1 MKIHNT
7 VKGEDMQNFIEQFG
21 DYAPIIFLLLASIL
35 PIFLFPPGIF
45 SVIGGLLFGF
55 KLGAVLTIIA
65 AIIYTNIMFLISRYF
80 ARNKIENFLE
90 KRLTLKQFN
99 RIFGLKDNKLATFLI
114 ICRLIPILPNSVVSY
129 SYGLTRIS
137 FKHYFIANLIGLIPG
152 RLIWLNFG
160 SKLNNIW
167 SLEFLM
173 AAILI
178 LAFVIIGAIVAKNM
192 EKKQNGSTY
201 DEPYI
206 MKKILLTCY
215 SYIIYSKL
223 YINFIL

>member
-1 MKIHNT
+1 
-7 VKGEDMQNFIEQFG
+7 MQNFIEQFG

-35 PIFLFPPGIF
+35 PILLFPPGIF

-55 KLGAVLTIIA
+55 KLGAFLTIIA

-99 RIFGLKDNKLATFLI
+99 RIFGLNDNKLATFLI
-114 ICRLIPILPNSVVSY
+114 ICRLIPILPNSIVSY

-137 FKHYFIANLIGLIPG
+137 FKHYFMANLIGLIPG

-167 SLEFLM
+167 SLEFLT

-178 LAFVIIGAIVAKNM
+178 IAFVIIGTIVAKNM
-192 EKKQNGSTY
+192 E
-201 DEPYI
+201 
-206 MKKILLTCY
+206 
-215 SYIIYSKL
+215 
-223 YINFIL
+223 

>member
-1 MKIHNT
+1 
-7 VKGEDMQNFIEQFG
+7 MQNFIEQFG
-21 DYAPIIFLLLASIL
+21 NCAPIIFLLLASIL

-55 KLGAVLTIIA
+55 KLGAILTIIA
-65 AIIYTNIMFLISRYF
+65 AIIYTNIIFLISRYF

-90 KRLTLKQFN
+90 KRLILKQYN
-99 RIFGLKDNKLATFLI
+99 RIFGLNDNKLATFLV

-173 AAILI
+173 AAVLI
-178 LAFVIIGAIVAKNM
+178 VAFIGIGAIVAKNM
-192 EKKQNGSTY
+192 E
-201 DEPYI
+201 
-206 MKKILLTCY
+206 
-215 SYIIYSKL
+215 
-223 YINFIL
+223 

>member
-1 MKIHNT
+1 
-7 VKGEDMQNFIEQFG
+7 MQNFIEQFG

-35 PIFLFPPGIF
+35 PILLFPPGIF

-55 KLGAVLTIIA
+55 TKGAILTIIA

-90 KRLTLKQFN
+90 KRLTLKQYN
-99 RIFGLKDNKLATFLI
+99 RIFGLNDNKLATFLI
-114 ICRLIPILPNSVVSY
+114 ICRLIPILPNSIVSY

-173 AAILI
+173 AVILI
-178 LAFVIIGAIVAKNM
+178 IAFVAIGAIVAKNM
-192 EKKQNGSTY
+192 E
-201 DEPYI
+201 
-206 MKKILLTCY
+206 
-215 SYIIYSKL
+215 
-223 YINFIL
+223 

>member
-99 RIFGLKDNKLATFLI
+99 RIFGLNDNKLATFLI
-114 ICRLIPILPNSVVSY
+114 ICRLIPILPNSIVSY

-167 SLEFLM
+167 SLEFLT
-173 AAILI
+173 AAVLI
-178 LAFVIIGAIVAKNM
+178 VAFIGIGAIVAKNM
-192 EKKQNGSTY
+192 E
-201 DEPYI
+201 
-206 MKKILLTCY
+206 
-215 SYIIYSKL
+215 
-223 YINFIL
+223 

>member
-7 VKGEDMQNFIEQFG
+7 VKGENMQNFIEQFG

-114 ICRLIPILPNSVVSY
+114 ICRLIPILPNSIVSY

-178 LAFVIIGAIVAKNM
+178 IAFVAIGAIVAKNM
-192 EKKQNGSTY
+192 E
-201 DEPYI
+201 
-206 MKKILLTCY
+206 
-215 SYIIYSKL
+215 
-223 YINFIL
+223 

>member
-1 MKIHNT
+1 
-7 VKGEDMQNFIEQFG
+7 MQNFIEQFG

-35 PIFLFPPGIF
+35 PILLFPPGIF

-55 KLGAVLTIIA
+55 KLGVVLTIIA

-99 RIFGLKDNKLATFLI
+99 RIFGLNDNKLATFLI

-178 LAFVIIGAIVAKNM
+178 IAFVSIGAIVAKNM
-192 EKKQNGSTY
+192 E
-201 DEPYI
+201 
-206 MKKILLTCY
+206 
-215 SYIIYSKL
+215 
-223 YINFIL
+223 

>member
-1 MKIHNT
+1 
-7 VKGEDMQNFIEQFG
+7 MQNFIEQFG
-21 DYAPIIFLLLASIL
+21 DYSPIIFLLLASFL
-35 PIFLFPPGIF
+35 PILLFPPGIF

-55 KLGAVLTIIA
+55 KLGAFLTIIA

-114 ICRLIPILPNSVVSY
+114 ICRLIPILPNSIVSY

-178 LAFVIIGAIVAKNM
+178 IAFVAIGAIVAKNM
-192 EKKQNGSTY
+192 E
-201 DEPYI
+201 
-206 MKKILLTCY
+206 
-215 SYIIYSKL
+215 
-223 YINFIL
+223 

>member
-1 MKIHNT
+1 
-7 VKGEDMQNFIEQFG
+7 MQNFIEQFG

-35 PIFLFPPGIF
+35 PILLFPPGIF

-90 KRLTLKQFN
+90 KRLTLKQYN
-99 RIFGLKDNKLATFLI
+99 RIFGLNDNKLATFLI

-167 SLEFLM
+167 SLEFLT
-173 AAILI
+173 AIVLI
-178 LAFVIIGAIVAKNM
+178 VAFIGIGAIVAKNM
-192 EKKQNGSTY
+192 E
-201 DEPYI
+201 
-206 MKKILLTCY
+206 
-215 SYIIYSKL
+215 
-223 YINFIL
+223 

>member
-1 MKIHNT
+1 
-7 VKGEDMQNFIEQFG
+7 MQNFIERFG

-35 PIFLFPPGIF
+35 PILLFPPGIF

-99 RIFGLKDNKLATFLI
+99 RIFGLNDNKLATFLI
-114 ICRLIPILPNSVVSY
+114 ICRLIPILPNSIVSY

-137 FKHYFIANLIGLIPG
+137 FKHYFMANLIGLIPG

-192 EKKQNGSTY
+192 E
-201 DEPYI
+201 
-206 MKKILLTCY
+206 
-215 SYIIYSKL
+215 
-223 YINFIL
+223 

>member
-7 VKGEDMQNFIEQFG
+7 IKGEDMQNFIEQFG

-55 KLGAVLTIIA
+55 KLGAILTIIA

-99 RIFGLKDNKLATFLI
+99 RIFGLNDNKLATFLI
-114 ICRLIPILPNSVVSY
+114 ICRLIPILPNSIVSY

-178 LAFVIIGAIVAKNM
+178 IAFVAIGAIVAKNM
-192 EKKQNGSTY
+192 E
-201 DEPYI
+201 
-206 MKKILLTCY
+206 
-215 SYIIYSKL
+215 
-223 YINFIL
+223 

>member
-1 MKIHNT
+1 
-7 VKGEDMQNFIEQFG
+7 MQNFIEQFG

-35 PIFLFPPGIF
+35 PILLFPPGIF

-55 KLGAVLTIIA
+55 KLGAFLTIIA

-90 KRLTLKQFN
+90 KHLTLKQFN
-99 RIFGLKDNKLATFLI
+99 RIFGLNDNKLATFLI
-114 ICRLIPILPNSVVSY
+114 ICRLIPILPNSIVSY

-137 FKHYFIANLIGLIPG
+137 FKHYFMANLIGLIPG

-192 EKKQNGSTY
+192 E
-201 DEPYI
+201 
-206 MKKILLTCY
+206 
-215 SYIIYSKL
+215 
-223 YINFIL
+223 

>member
-1 MKIHNT
+1 
-7 VKGEDMQNFIEQFG
+7 MQNFIEQFG

-35 PIFLFPPGIF
+35 PILLFPPGIF

-99 RIFGLKDNKLATFLI
+99 RIFGLNDNKLATFLI
-114 ICRLIPILPNSVVSY
+114 ICRLIPILPNSIVSY

-137 FKHYFIANLIGLIPG
+137 FKHYFMANLIGLIPG

-178 LAFVIIGAIVAKNM
+178 IAFVAIGAIVAKNM
-192 EKKQNGSTY
+192 E
-201 DEPYI
+201 
-206 MKKILLTCY
+206 
-215 SYIIYSKL
+215 
-223 YINFIL
+223 

>member
-1 MKIHNT
+1 MKIYNT

-35 PIFLFPPGIF
+35 PILLFPPGIF

-99 RIFGLKDNKLATFLI
+99 RIFGLNDNKLATFLI
-114 ICRLIPILPNSVVSY
+114 ICRLIPILPNSIVSY

-178 LAFVIIGAIVAKNM
+178 IAFVAIGAIVAKNM
-192 EKKQNGSTY
+192 E
-201 DEPYI
+201 
-206 MKKILLTCY
+206 
-215 SYIIYSKL
+215 
-223 YINFIL
+223 

>member
-7 VKGEDMQNFIEQFG
+7 IKGEDMQNFIEQFG

-55 KLGAVLTIIA
+55 TKGAILTIIA
-65 AIIYTNIMFLISRYF
+65 AIIYTNIMFLLSRYF

-90 KRLTLKQFN
+90 KRLTLKQYN
-99 RIFGLKDNKLATFLI
+99 RIFGLNDNKLATFLV

-178 LAFVIIGAIVAKNM
+178 IAFVAIGAIVAKNM
-192 EKKQNGSTY
+192 E
-201 DEPYI
+201 
-206 MKKILLTCY
+206 
-215 SYIIYSKL
+215 
-223 YINFIL
+223 

>member
-1 MKIHNT
+1 
-7 VKGEDMQNFIEQFG
+7 MQNFIEQFG

-35 PIFLFPPGIF
+35 PILLFPPGIF

-55 KLGAVLTIIA
+55 KLGTVLTIIA

-114 ICRLIPILPNSVVSY
+114 ICRLIPILPNSIVSY

-178 LAFVIIGAIVAKNM
+178 IAFVAIVAIVAKNM
-192 EKKQNGSTY
+192 E
-201 DEPYI
+201 
-206 MKKILLTCY
+206 
-215 SYIIYSKL
+215 
-223 YINFIL
+223 

>member
-7 VKGEDMQNFIEQFG
+7 VKGENMQNFIEQFG

-55 KLGAVLTIIA
+55 TKGATLTIIA

-99 RIFGLKDNKLATFLI
+99 RIFSLNDNKLATFLI
-114 ICRLIPILPNSVVSY
+114 ICRLIPILPNSIVSY

-167 SLEFLM
+167 SLEFLT
-173 AAILI
+173 AAVLI
-178 LAFVIIGAIVAKNM
+178 VAFIGIGAIVAKNM
-192 EKKQNGSTY
+192 E
-201 DEPYI
+201 
-206 MKKILLTCY
+206 
-215 SYIIYSKL
+215 
-223 YINFIL
+223 

>member
-7 VKGEDMQNFIEQFG
+7 VKGENMQNFIEQFG

-35 PIFLFPPGIF
+35 PILLFPPGIF

-55 KLGAVLTIIA
+55 KLGTVLTIIA

-114 ICRLIPILPNSVVSY
+114 ICRLIPILPNSIVSY

-160 SKLNNIW
+160 STLNNIW
-167 SLEFLM
+167 SLEFLH
-173 AAILI
+173 ALLLVLLFIGI
-178 LAFVIIGAIVAKNM
+178 GFFVTKRM
-192 EKKQNGSTY
+192 
-201 DEPYI
+201 D
-206 MKKILLTCY
+206 
-215 SYIIYSKL
+215 
-223 YINFIL
+223 

>member
-1 MKIHNT
+1 
-7 VKGEDMQNFIEQFG
+7 MQNFIEQFG
-21 DYAPIIFLLLASIL
+21 NCEPIIFLLLASIL

-55 KLGAVLTIIA
+55 KLGAILTITA

-114 ICRLIPILPNSVVSY
+114 ICRLIPILPNSIVSY

-137 FKHYFIANLIGLIPG
+137 FKHYFIANLMGLIPG

-167 SLEFLM
+167 SLEFLT

-178 LAFVIIGAIVAKNM
+178 IAFVIIGTIVAKNM
-192 EKKQNGSTY
+192 E
-201 DEPYI
+201 
-206 MKKILLTCY
+206 
-215 SYIIYSKL
+215 
-223 YINFIL
+223 

>member
-1 MKIHNT
+1 
-7 VKGEDMQNFIEQFG
+7 MQNFIEQFG
-21 DYAPIIFLLLASIL
+21 NYAPIIFLLLASIL

-55 KLGAVLTIIA
+55 TKGAILTIIA
-65 AIIYTNIMFLISRYF
+65 AIIYTNIMFLLSRYF
-80 ARNKIENFLE
+80 ARNKIENFLA
-90 KRLTLKQFN
+90 KHLTLKQYN
-99 RIFGLKDNKLATFLI
+99 RIFGLNDNKLSTFLI
-114 ICRLIPILPNSVVSY
+114 ICRLIPILPNSIVSY

-167 SLEFLM
+167 SLEFLT

-192 EKKQNGSTY
+192 E
-201 DEPYI
+201 
-206 MKKILLTCY
+206 
-215 SYIIYSKL
+215 
-223 YINFIL
+223 

>member
-1 MKIHNT
+1 
-7 VKGEDMQNFIEQFG
+7 MQNFIEQFG

-99 RIFGLKDNKLATFLI
+99 RIFGLNDNKLATFLI
-114 ICRLIPILPNSVVSY
+114 ICRLIPILPNSIVSY

-137 FKHYFIANLIGLIPG
+137 FKHYFIANLISLIPG

-173 AAILI
+173 AAVLI
-178 LAFVIIGAIVAKNM
+178 VAFIGIGAIVAKNM
-192 EKKQNGSTY
+192 E
-201 DEPYI
+201 
-206 MKKILLTCY
+206 
-215 SYIIYSKL
+215 
-223 YINFIL
+223 

>member
-1 MKIHNT
+1 
-7 VKGEDMQNFIEQFG
+7 MQNFIEQFG
-21 DYAPIIFLLLASIL
+21 VYAPIIFLLLASIL
-35 PIFLFPPGIF
+35 PILLFPPGIF

-55 KLGAVLTIIA
+55 KLGAVLTITA
-65 AIIYTNIMFLISRYF
+65 AIVYTNIMFLISRYF

-173 AAILI
+173 AAVLI
-178 LAFVIIGAIVAKNM
+178 VAFIGIGAIVAKNM
-192 EKKQNGSTY
+192 E
-201 DEPYI
+201 
-206 MKKILLTCY
+206 
-215 SYIIYSKL
+215 
-223 YINFIL
+223 

>member
-1 MKIHNT
+1 
-7 VKGEDMQNFIEQFG
+7 MQNFIEQFG

-55 KLGAVLTIIA
+55 TKGAILTIIA
-65 AIIYTNIMFLISRYF
+65 AIIYTNIMFLLSRYF

-178 LAFVIIGAIVAKNM
+178 IAFIGIGAIVAKNM
-192 EKKQNGSTY
+192 E
-201 DEPYI
+201 
-206 MKKILLTCY
+206 
-215 SYIIYSKL
+215 
-223 YINFIL
+223 

>member
-35 PIFLFPPGIF
+35 PILLFPPGIF

-90 KRLTLKQFN
+90 KRLTLKQYN
-99 RIFGLKDNKLATFLI
+99 RIFGLNDNKLATFLI

-137 FKHYFIANLIGLIPG
+137 FKHYFIANLIGLIPS

-178 LAFVIIGAIVAKNM
+178 IAFVAIGAIVAKNM
-192 EKKQNGSTY
+192 E
-201 DEPYI
+201 
-206 MKKILLTCY
+206 
-215 SYIIYSKL
+215 
-223 YINFIL
+223 

>member
-1 MKIHNT
+1 
-7 VKGEDMQNFIEQFG
+7 MQNFIEQFG
-21 DYAPIIFLLLASIL
+21 NCAPIIFLLLASIL

-55 KLGAVLTIIA
+55 TKGAILTIIA
-65 AIIYTNIMFLISRYF
+65 AIIYTNIMFLLSRYF

-167 SLEFLM
+167 SLEFLT
-173 AAILI
+173 AAVLI
-178 LAFVIIGAIVAKNM
+178 VAFIGIGAIVAKNM
-192 EKKQNGSTY
+192 E
-201 DEPYI
+201 
-206 MKKILLTCY
+206 
-215 SYIIYSKL
+215 
-223 YINFIL
+223 

>member
-35 PIFLFPPGIF
+35 PILLFPPGIF

-55 KLGAVLTIIA
+55 KLGAFLTIIA

-178 LAFVIIGAIVAKNM
+178 VAFIGIGTIVAKNM
-192 EKKQNGSTY
+192 E
-201 DEPYI
+201 
-206 MKKILLTCY
+206 
-215 SYIIYSKL
+215 
-223 YINFIL
+223 

>member
-192 EKKQNGSTY
+192 E
-201 DEPYI
+201 
-206 MKKILLTCY
+206 
-215 SYIIYSKL
+215 
-223 YINFIL
+223 

>member
-1 MKIHNT
+1 
-7 VKGEDMQNFIEQFG
+7 MQNFIEQFG

-35 PIFLFPPGIF
+35 PILLFPPGIF

-55 KLGAVLTIIA
+55 TKGAILTIIA

-99 RIFGLKDNKLATFLI
+99 RIFGLNDNKLATFLI
-114 ICRLIPILPNSVVSY
+114 ICRLIPILPNSIVSY

-173 AAILI
+173 AAVLI
-178 LAFVIIGAIVAKNM
+178 VAFIGIGAIVAKNM
-192 EKKQNGSTY
+192 E
-201 DEPYI
+201 
-206 MKKILLTCY
+206 
-215 SYIIYSKL
+215 
-223 YINFIL
+223 

>member
-1 MKIHNT
+1 
-7 VKGEDMQNFIEQFG
+7 MQNFIEQFG

-35 PIFLFPPGIF
+35 PILLFPPGIF

-90 KRLTLKQFN
+90 KRLTLKQYN
-99 RIFGLKDNKLATFLI
+99 RIFGLNDNKLATFLI
-114 ICRLIPILPNSVVSY
+114 ICRLIPILPHSIVSY

-167 SLEFLM
+167 SLEFLT
-173 AAILI
+173 AVVLI
-178 LAFVIIGAIVAKNM
+178 VVFIGIGAIVAKNM
-192 EKKQNGSTY
+192 E
-201 DEPYI
+201 
-206 MKKILLTCY
+206 
-215 SYIIYSKL
+215 
-223 YINFIL
+223 

>member
-1 MKIHNT
+1 
-7 VKGEDMQNFIEQFG
+7 MQIFIEQFG

-35 PIFLFPPGIF
+35 PILLFPPGIF

-55 KLGAVLTIIA
+55 KLGAFLTIIA

-173 AAILI
+173 AAVLI
-178 LAFVIIGAIVAKNM
+178 VAFIGIGAIVAKNM
-192 EKKQNGSTY
+192 E
-201 DEPYI
+201 
-206 MKKILLTCY
+206 
-215 SYIIYSKL
+215 
-223 YINFIL
+223 

>member
-114 ICRLIPILPNSVVSY
+114 ICRLIPILPNSIVSY

-167 SLEFLM
+167 SLEFLT
-173 AAILI
+173 AAVLI
-178 LAFVIIGAIVAKNM
+178 VAFIGIGAIVAKNM
-192 EKKQNGSTY
+192 E
-201 DEPYI
+201 
-206 MKKILLTCY
+206 
-215 SYIIYSKL
+215 
-223 YINFIL
+223 

>member
-1 MKIHNT
+1 
-7 VKGEDMQNFIEQFG
+7 MQNFIEQFG
-21 DYAPIIFLLLASIL
+21 DCAPIIFLLLASIL

-55 KLGAVLTIIA
+55 KLGAVLTIMA

-80 ARNKIENFLE
+80 SRNKIENFLE

-99 RIFGLKDNKLATFLI
+99 RIFGLTDNKLATFLI

-137 FKHYFIANLIGLIPG
+137 FKHYFMANLIGLIPG

-173 AAILI
+173 AAVLI
-178 LAFVIIGAIVAKNM
+178 VAFIGIGAIVAKNM
-192 EKKQNGSTY
+192 E
-201 DEPYI
+201 
-206 MKKILLTCY
+206 
-215 SYIIYSKL
+215 
-223 YINFIL
+223 

>member
-1 MKIHNT
+1 
-7 VKGEDMQNFIEQFG
+7 MQNFIEQFG

-35 PIFLFPPGIF
+35 PILLFPPGIF

-55 KLGAVLTIIA
+55 TKGAILTIIA

-80 ARNKIENFLE
+80 ARNKIKNFLE

-173 AAILI
+173 AVILI
-178 LAFVIIGAIVAKNM
+178 IAFVAIGAIVAKNM
-192 EKKQNGSTY
+192 E
-201 DEPYI
+201 
-206 MKKILLTCY
+206 
-215 SYIIYSKL
+215 
-223 YINFIL
+223 

>member
-1 MKIHNT
+1 
-7 VKGEDMQNFIEQFG
+7 MQNFIEQFG

-35 PIFLFPPGIF
+35 PILLFPPGIF

-55 KLGAVLTIIA
+55 TKGAILTIIA

-90 KRLTLKQFN
+90 KRLTLKQYN
-99 RIFGLKDNKLATFLI
+99 RIFGLNDNKLATFLV

-178 LAFVIIGAIVAKNM
+178 IAFIGIGAIVAKNM
-192 EKKQNGSTY
+192 E
-201 DEPYI
+201 
-206 MKKILLTCY
+206 
-215 SYIIYSKL
+215 
-223 YINFIL
+223 